1 MDSGIFKQYTHGFLN
16 SPIRNPLLLL
26 ATGLACISFI
36 GKEAGD
42 FAISA
47 LTIMAIFSMLAD
59 NPDDPKA
66 NQRQYIL
73 AVISLII
80 IAVLVRYVWTVKG
93 LPLAMRGMPLLF
105 LASYW
110 SYHYGGQVLNK
121 RWKELLLLA
130 VLLIPDRALM
140 SPFIAPLLALSDMPS
155 LSHLTANI
163 AAGVT
168 WILGLPVELEGT
180 HIHAPNVIANVF
192 EGCDGGRI
200 LDFMVR
206 LTLVLIIAFPVKK
219 YKWPI
224 ILIVSMF
231 LGYLVNVF
239 RVSAMVFVANTGDMQ
254 AFDYWHTGEGSK
266 IFNLIAII
274 LFCLVG
280 YFQITPAKSVKESN
294 A

>member
-1 MDSGIFKQYTHGFLN
+1 MNSSIFKQYTESFIK
-16 SPIRNPLLLL
+16 SPIRNPMILL
-26 ATGLACISFI
+26 AAGLACISLI

-47 LTIMAIFSMLAD
+47 LTIMAIFSMLID
-59 NPDDPKA
+59 NPDQPES
-66 NQRQYIL
+66 NQSNYIL
-73 AVISLII
+73 AIITLI
-80 IAVLVRYVWTVKG
+80 ALCVLVRYVWTAQG
-93 LPLAMRGMPLLF
+93 LPLAMRGMPLVL
-105 LASYW
+105 LTSYW
-110 SYHYGGQVLNK
+110 CYHHGSQVLTK

-130 VLLIPDRALM
+130 VLLIPDRTLM
-140 SPFIAPLLALSDMPS
+140 MPFVAPILALSDMPS

-192 EGCDGGRI
+192 KGCDGGRI

-206 LTLVLIIAFPVKK
+206 LTLILIIAFPVKR